1 MSMQSVFDKY
11 PYSLYIKLIAQ
22 KIREITDH
30 LLMDYGLNTSQAILL
45 WHINQSIEE
54 NIEINRKFLEKSMAL
69 SGPSVTNLLNGLEK
83 TGFICRNN
91 NPTDGRNLSI
101 DVTVKAKKIIQEKSS
116 VLLKSEDLIT
126 EGMSSAE
133 KAMFVSLLTRAFEN
147 VEKQLVK
154 S

>member
-1 MSMQSVFDKY
+1 MLSVFDKY

-22 KIREITDH
+22 KIREITDQ
-30 LLMDYGLNTSQAILL
+30 LLTEYGLNTSQAILL

-54 NIEINRKFLEKSMAL
+54 NIEINRKFLEKTMAL

-83 TGFICRNN
+83 TGFISRNN
-91 NPTDGRNLSI
+91 NPADGRNLSI
-101 DVTVKAKKIIQEKSS
+101 DVTAKAKQFINEKSS
-116 VLLKSEDLIT
+116 ALSKSEELVT

-147 VEKQLVK
+147 VDKQLSK
-154 S
+154 P